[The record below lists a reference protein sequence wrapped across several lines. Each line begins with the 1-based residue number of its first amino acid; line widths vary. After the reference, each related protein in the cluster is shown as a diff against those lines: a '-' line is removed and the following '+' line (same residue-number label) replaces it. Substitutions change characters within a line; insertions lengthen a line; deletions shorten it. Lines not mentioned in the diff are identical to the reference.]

1 MSSTVTVFGLGYV
14 GSVVCACV
22 ARSGHRVIGVDV
34 NPSKVEALNAGRSP
48 IVEPGMVETLAQ
60 ARASLYLEAT
70 TDSAAAV
77 ARSDISFICVATPC
91 LPNGKLDLRSVEN
104 VCRDIGKALRQRS
117 GRHTVVVRSTVLPGT
132 TESIII
138 PGLERSS
145 GLRSGV
151 DFDVCVNPE
160 FLREGTALRDFLDP
174 PMTVLGAAEP
184 DHLEPLR
191 RLYAGIPGPVFETS
205 FRVAEMVKYAC
216 NSFHAVKVAFANE
229 VGRLAA
235 GMGADAG
242 RVAEIFCADTRLNI
256 SPAYLKP
263 GFAFGGSCLP
273 KDLRALTY
281 RAKELDLRVP
291 LLDSVL
297 PSNREHIERAVDAIL
312 ATGKKNIALLGLS
325 FKAGTDDLRESPLVQ
340 LIKRLLG
347 EGCHVQIWDGNVS
360 LGRLIGSNRQYIDD
374 VIPHIGDLLCDTVEE
389 AVGHAD
395 VVVVGSKIVEE
406 ITLQKLLR
414 PEQIVID
421 LGSVSCTQAA
431 VSGQYIGGNL

>member
-1 MSSTVTVFGLGYV
+1 VEKTMSATVTVFGLGYV
-14 GSVVCACV
+14 GSVMSACV
-22 ARSGHRVIGVDV
+22 ASFGHRVIGVDS
-34 NPSKVEALNAGRSP
+34 NPSKVEALNAGRTP
-48 IVEPGMVETLAQ
+48 IVEPGMVENLAQ
-60 ARASLYLEAT
+60 ARASGYLEAT
-70 TDSAAAV
+70 SDSAAAI
-77 ARSDISFICVATPC
+77 ARSDISFICVGTPC
-91 LPNGKLDLRSVEN
+91 LPNGKLDLRSVEH
-104 VCRDIGKALRQRS
+104 VCKDIGKALRQHS

-132 TESIII
+132 TESIVI
-138 PGLERSS
+138 PCLESSS

-151 DFDVCVNPE
+151 DFYVCVNPE
-160 FLREGTALRDFLDP
+160 FLREGTDLRDFIDP

-191 RLYAGIPGPVFETS
+191 RLYAGVSGPTFETS

-235 GMGADAG
+235 GMGADAD

-281 RAKELDLRVP
+281 RANELDLQVP

-297 PSNREHIERAVDAIL
+297 PSNREHIECAVEAVL

-325 FKAGTDDLRESPLVQ
+325 FKAGTDDLRESPFVQ

-347 EGCHVQIWDGNVS
+347 EGRHLQIWDDNVS
-360 LGRLIGSNRQYIDD
+360 LGRLIGSNRRYIDD
-374 VIPHIGDLLCDTVEE
+374 VIPHIGALLCDTVEQ
-389 AVGHAD
+389 AVRDAG
-395 VVVVGSKIVEE
+395 VVVVGSKVVEKSA
-406 ITLQKLLR
+406 LQKLLR
-414 PEQIVID
+414 PEQMVID
-421 LGSVSCTQAA
+421 LSSVSCAH
-431 VSGQYIGGNL
+431 SDGNL